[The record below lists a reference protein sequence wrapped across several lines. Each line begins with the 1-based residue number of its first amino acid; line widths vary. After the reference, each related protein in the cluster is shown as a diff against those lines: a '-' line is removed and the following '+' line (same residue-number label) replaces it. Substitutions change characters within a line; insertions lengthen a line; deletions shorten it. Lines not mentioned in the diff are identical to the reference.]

1 MFNGD
6 LMSEP
11 TVRFHTIPLNKADGV
26 LGVAVMDRPKALNAL
41 DHAMIRELLNVVET
55 VESDPNIKALWIESS
70 VEKAFCVG
78 GDVRDVTNNGQAGGL
93 TDLTNSADYLA
104 DEYLLDVSLRY
115 CSKPV
120 CAWGDGYIMGGGMGV
135 FQGADIRC
143 VTEYSNLAMPEVR
156 IGFVPDCGGSWFLN
170 RVPNGLG
177 ICLAMSGSTVAA
189 ADACWLNL
197 ADWLL
202 PRAEKPALFE
212 AVLGLTYSS
221 KEAALS
227 EIGAILYEATS
238 ESPTKGPWEQNGA
251 RLGNS
256 IRHQSPRAVWQTMQQ
271 WHPEFPE
278 IFVGL
283 EQASPGAVLVAGY
296 QHLRAKYQNLTKAV
310 LQEHDLGMRLLS
322 DGEWCEGVRAL
333 LIDKDKNPQWRFKTV
348 DEVTP
353 DWIQA
358 MLAPMNW
365 PTTHPLEA
373 KLSAKGLLHD

>member
-11 TVRFHTIPLNKADGV
+11 TVRFHTIPLNKAEGV

-70 VEKAFCVG
+70 IEKAFCVG
-78 GDVRDVTNNGQAGGL
+78 GDVRDVTNNGQSGGL

-177 ICLAMSGSTVAA
+177 LCLAMSGATVGA
-189 ADACWLNL
+189 ADGCWLNL

-202 PRAEKPALFE
+202 PRAEKSALFE
-212 AVLGLTYSS
+212 AVLGLTYAS

-227 EIGAILYEATS
+227 EIGAILHQATS
-238 ESPTKGPWEQNGA
+238 ESPTQGPWEQNGA

-256 IRHQSPRAVWQTMQQ
+256 IRHQSPRDVWQTMQQ
-271 WHPEFPE
+271 WHHEFPE
-278 IFVGL
+278 LFVGL

-358 MLAPMNW
+358 MLAPMDW
-365 PTTHPLEA
+365 TTTHPLAA

>member
-11 TVRFHTIPLNKADGV
+11 TVRFHTVPLDHADGV
-26 LGVAVMDRPKALNAL
+26 LGVAVMNRPKALNAL
-41 DHAMIRELLNVVET
+41 DHTMIRELLQIVET
-55 VESDPNIKALWIESS
+55 VESDATIKALWIESS
-70 VEKAFCVG
+70 AEKAFCAG

-104 DEYLLDVSLRY
+104 DEYLLDVWLRR

-120 CAWGDGYIMGGGMGV
+120 FAWGDGYIMGGGMGV
-135 FQGADIRC
+135 FQGADVRC
-143 VTEYSNLAMPEVR
+143 VTEHSNLAMPEVR

-177 ICLAMSGSTVAA
+177 ICLAMSGATVGA
-189 ADACWLNL
+189 ADGCWLNM

-202 PRAEKPALFE
+202 PRAEKSALFE
-212 AVLGLTYSS
+212 AVLGLTYAS

-227 EIGAILYEATS
+227 EIGAILHQATS
-238 ESPTKGPWEQNGA
+238 ESPRQGPWEANGA

-256 IRHQSPRAVWQTMQQ
+256 IRHQSPLAVWHTMQL
-271 WHPEFPE
+271 WHHDIPEL
-278 IFVGL
+278 FVGL
-283 EQASPGAVLVAGY
+283 EQASPGAALVAGY
-296 QHLRAKYQNLTKAV
+296 QQQRAKYQNLTKAV

-333 LIDKDKNPQWRFKTV
+333 LIEKDKNPQWRFKTV

-365 PTTHPLEA
+365 TTTHPLAA

>member
-1 MFNGD
+1 
-6 LMSEP
+6 MSEP
-11 TVRFHTIPLNKADGV
+11 TVRFHTVPLNHADGV

-41 DHAMIRELLNVVET
+41 DHTMIRELLQVVET
-55 VESDPNIKALWIESS
+55 VESDVTIKALWIESS
-70 VEKAFCVG
+70 AEKAFCAG

-104 DEYLLDVSLRY
+104 DEYLLDVWLRY

-120 CAWGDGYIMGGGMGV
+120 FAWGDGYIMGGGMGV
-135 FQGADIRC
+135 FQGADVRC
-143 VTEYSNLAMPEVR
+143 VTEHSNLAMPEVR

-177 ICLAMSGSTVAA
+177 ICLAMSGATVGA
-189 ADACWLNL
+189 ADGCWLNL

-202 PRAEKPALFE
+202 PRAEKSALFE
-212 AVLGLTYSS
+212 AVLGLTYAS

-227 EIGAILYEATS
+227 EIGAILHQATS
-238 ESPTKGPWEQNGA
+238 ESPREGPWEENGA

-256 IRHQSPRAVWQTMQQ
+256 IRHQSPLAVWRTMQQ
-271 WHPEFPE
+271 WHHDIPEL
-278 IFVGL
+278 FVGL
-283 EQASPGAVLVAGY
+283 EQASPGAALVAGY
-296 QHLRAKYQNLTKAV
+296 QQQRAKYQNLTKAV

-358 MLAPMNW
+358 MLAPMEW
-365 PTTHPLEA
+365 TTTHPLAA

>member
-11 TVRFHTIPLNKADGV
+11 TVRFHTIPLNKAEGV

-41 DHAMIRELLNVVET
+41 DHVMIRELLQVVET

-70 VEKAFCVG
+70 AEKAFCVG
-78 GDVRDVTNNGQAGGL
+78 GDVRDVTDNGQAGGL

-120 CAWGDGYIMGGGMGV
+120 FAWGDGYIMGGGMGV

-143 VTEYSNLAMPEVR
+143 VTEHSNLAMPEVR

-227 EIGAILYEATS
+227 EIGAILFEATS
-238 ESPTKGPWEQNGA
+238 ESPTQGPWEQNGA
-251 RLGNS
+251 RLSNS

-271 WHPEFPE
+271 WHHEFPE
-278 IFVGL
+278 LFVGL

-296 QHLRAKYQNLTKAV
+296 QHLRAKYQNLSKAV

-348 DEVTP
+348 EEVTP

-358 MLAPMNW
+358 MLAPMEW

-373 KLSAKGLLHD
+373 KLSSKGLLHD